1 MAGERAR
8 KAGGVQASELGG
20 VGAGRVIRHGSSLLA
35 AELINAMRKLQYS
48 NASNGLHCV

>member
-8 KAGGVQASELGG
+8 EPGGVKAREVGG
-20 VGAGRVIRHGSSLLA
+20 LGAGRAIRHGSSLLA
-35 AELINAMRKLQYS
+35 AELSNAMRQLQYS